1 MTEHSLEYRESS
13 TVCQV
18 DVDSGAGYEVTL
30 QPLSEVAR
38 FGTFSRK
45 VCCFSAKGTGWS
57 ATRLEPNGARV
68 VSIKDKPHTENI
80 GGFWRSLW
88 TQVPRA
94 QRGGGASAAA
104 AAQLPPAA
112 DADAFAAGLVHDYSC
127 LGLSKRT
134 LSAHGNGLLLLETSE
149 RGGCCLLAAQ
159 EHREAAL
166 LSDVYFVRLSAATCP
181 QKWLCGASNGV
192 EISLARDDFA
202 LVCDAESEGQASEF
216 HAALLATQ
224 LDGRAPAAPLLVVS
238 GVDSSVS
245 IAPEF
250 TTLERTR
257 FGWAGEM
264 WRTSHTL
271 TVRTADIA
279 YMQAKLPSFCGCV
292 APAFLPVSTS
302 APAPLIFTFP
312 SPPPRPAFLRPSSL
326 TQVIREAEST
336 KFLGTGKDLAQNL
349 LGYDLMA
356 ASENAR
362 QLAGLIVKFCLS
374 LCVFFAGLLCRN
386 TSLVLGGPGPGDA
399 VLLPMAEA
407 DPESLLRSVAAAVA
421 QAQQLHK
428 WGRRGESPRTE
439 APTLAASAAA
449 GAGKSDALLELREVQ
464 SGDPPKAAAAAAA
477 APPAA
482 PAAAAAQWKRFIDA
496 ESGRPYWS
504 NSATGACQ
512 WEDPAESIAQVA
524 TPPASQE
531 GLPAPAPGI
540 AQVATP
546 PASQEGLP
554 GTAPWQRRFD
564 EESKW
569 HYWLNTA
576 TGECKWEEE
585 HAVAAQPTQPL
596 AASRSPQYG
605 RRAVAALPTVGAT
618 PAARAALASPDSAA
632 APPLQRRFQRH
643 FDESSGRFFLLDEA
657 TGKSQ
662 WE

>member
-1 MTEHSLEYRESS
+1 
-13 TVCQV
+13 
-18 DVDSGAGYEVTL
+18 
-30 QPLSEVAR
+30 
-38 FGTFSRK
+38 
-45 VCCFSAKGTGWS
+45 
-57 ATRLEPNGARV
+57 
-68 VSIKDKPHTENI
+68 
-80 GGFWRSLW
+80 
-88 TQVPRA
+88 
-94 QRGGGASAAA
+94 
-104 AAQLPPAA
+104 
-112 DADAFAAGLVHDYSC
+112 
-127 LGLSKRT
+127 
-134 LSAHGNGLLLLETSE
+134 
-149 RGGCCLLAAQ
+149 
-159 EHREAAL
+159 
-166 LSDVYFVRLSAATCP
+166 
-181 QKWLCGASNGV
+181 
-192 EISLARDDFA
+192 
-202 LVCDAESEGQASEF
+202 
-216 HAALLATQ
+216 
-224 LDGRAPAAPLLVVS
+224 
-238 GVDSSVS
+238 
-245 IAPEF
+245 
-250 TTLERTR
+250 
-257 FGWAGEM
+257 
-264 WRTSHTL
+264 
-271 TVRTADIA
+271 
-279 YMQAKLPSFCGCV
+279 
-292 APAFLPVSTS
+292 
-302 APAPLIFTFP
+302 
-312 SPPPRPAFLRPSSL
+312 
-326 TQVIREAEST
+326 
-336 KFLGTGKDLAQNL
+336 
-349 LGYDLMA
+349 
-356 ASENAR
+356 
-362 QLAGLIVKFCLS
+362 
-374 LCVFFAGLLCRN
+374 
-386 TSLVLGGPGPGDA
+386 VLGGPGPGDA

-531 GLPAPAPGI
+531 GLP
-540 AQVATP
+540 
-546 PASQEGLP
+546 